1 MSGGTSVTRWVH
13 KPGKSIPLV
22 WDYSSPGAK
31 VWTNEAVIDGTYYSP
46 SIEYD
51 STIYYI
57 IYWAKGGPGPDI
69 NSLDPITE

>member
-1 MSGGTSVTRWVH
+1 MERITAHLLNMT
-13 KPGKSIPLV
+13 
-22 WDYSSPGAK
+22 A
-31 VWTNEAVIDGTYYSP
+31 P

-69 NSLDPITE
+69 NNLDPITE

>member
-1 MSGGTSVTRWVH
+1 MGPQTWQINSAGLGLFESGG
-13 KPGKSIPLV
+13 KI
-22 WDYSSPGAK
+22 
-31 VWTNEAVIDGTYYSP
+31 WTDEAVIDGTYYSP

-57 IYWAKGGPGPDI
+57 IYWRKGGPGPDI

>member
-1 MSGGTSVTRWVH
+1 MKSTDASSWLH
-13 KPGKSIPLV
+13 KPGASVPLRWNYTSPTYKSWTDEGIFS
-22 WDYSSPGAK
+22 DGYYPG
-31 VWTNEAVIDGTYYSP
+31 THTYN
-46 SIEYD
+46 